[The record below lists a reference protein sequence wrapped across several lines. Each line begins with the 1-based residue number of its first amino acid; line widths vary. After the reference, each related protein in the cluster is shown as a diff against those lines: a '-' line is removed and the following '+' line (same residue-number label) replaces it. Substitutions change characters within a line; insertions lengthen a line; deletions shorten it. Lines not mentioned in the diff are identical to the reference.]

1 MWLVFLFCQ
10 LTMKKGARM
19 NKTELVSH
27 VVENVDGLSKV
38 LATKVVN
45 AVFDAIKHGLKHDG
59 DVAIVGHGSYVVAER
74 AARDG
79 RHPKTG
85 AVMRIPST
93 KVVRFKV
100 GKDLKD
106 EVNK

>member
-1 MWLVFLFCQ
+1 
-10 LTMKKGARM
+10 M

>member
-1 MWLVFLFCQ
+1 MFLFRQ

>member
-1 MWLVFLFCQ
+1 
-10 LTMKKGARM
+10 M
-19 NKTELVSH
+19 NKTELVNR

-38 LATKVVN
+38 LASKVVN
-45 AVFDAIKHGLKHDG
+45 AVFDAIKQGLKEDQE
-59 DVAIVGHGSYVVAER
+59 VAIVGHGSYVVVER
-74 AARDG
+74 SARDG
-79 RHPKTG
+79 RHPQTG
-85 AVMRIPST
+85 QVMRIPAT

>member
-1 MWLVFLFCQ
+1 
-10 LTMKKGARM
+10 MKKGARM

>member
-1 MWLVFLFCQ
+1 
-10 LTMKKGARM
+10 MKKGATM
-19 NKTELVSH
+19 NKTELVNH

-38 LATKVVN
+38 VVGKVVN
-45 AVFDAIKHGLKHDG
+45 AVFEAIKYGLKQDG

-74 AARDG
+74 SARDG
-79 RHPKTG
+79 RHPQTG

-100 GKDLKD
+100 GKDLK
-106 EVNK
+106 EQVNK